1 MLSNSKVPKCVVLMA
16 SYNGI
21 PFISEQIDSILSKA
35 EVDVRLFVRD
45 DGSSDGTRD
54 LLQRYA
60 DEGSLTLLTGENL
73 GPALGFLTLLRNAPE
88 ADYYAFSDQDDI
100 WDSDKLITAIKQ
112 LKKQENL
119 ALYHCN
125 SRLVDS
131 AGNEM
136 GRLTYGQQRCI
147 SYRDNDPLNQ
157 LCIGSPMGC
166 TQVFDRRIWE
176 VVCLHELP
184 HPVIMH
190 DKLIANLC
198 VLLGY
203 RIVFDA
209 SPHMGYRQHGRNVVG
224 VSTDLPSKV
233 IEKINSFCHPRE
245 ITLAKQVTGLLSTY
259 SDCILPPERA
269 LGELVSKMDAS
280 FMARCRVSFSSRLN
294 FGSLQEGLF
303 NRSLLLFGKR

>member
-1 MLSNSKVPKCVVLMA
+1 
-16 SYNGI
+16 
-21 PFISEQIDSILSKA
+21 
-35 EVDVRLFVRD
+35 
-45 DGSSDGTRD
+45 
-54 LLQRYA
+54 
-60 DEGSLTLLTGENL
+60 
-73 GPALGFLTLLRNAPE
+73 
-88 ADYYAFSDQDDI
+88 
-100 WDSDKLITAIKQ
+100 
-112 LKKQENL
+112 
-119 ALYHCN
+119 
-125 SRLVDS
+125 
-131 AGNEM
+131 
-136 GRLTYGQQRCI
+136 
-147 SYRDNDPLNQ
+147 
-157 LCIGSPMGC
+157 MGC

-184 HPVIMH
+184 HLVIMH

>member
-1 MLSNSKVPKCVVLMA
+1 M
-16 SYNGI
+16 
-21 PFISEQIDSILSKA
+21 
-35 EVDVRLFVRD
+35 
-45 DGSSDGTRD
+45 
-54 LLQRYA
+54 
-60 DEGSLTLLTGENL
+60 
-73 GPALGFLTLLRNAPE
+73 
-88 ADYYAFSDQDDI
+88 
-100 WDSDKLITAIKQ
+100 
-112 LKKQENL
+112 

-190 DKLIANLC
+190 DKLVANLC

-303 NRSLLLFGKR
+303 NRSLLLFGKLMI

>member
-21 PFISEQIDSILSKA
+21 PFISEQIDSILSQA

-136 GRLTYGQQRCI
+136 AP
-147 SYRDNDPLNQ
+147 S
-157 LCIGSPMGC
+157 
-166 TQVFDRRIWE
+166 
-176 VVCLHELP
+176 
-184 HPVIMH
+184 
-190 DKLIANLC
+190 A
-198 VLLGY
+198 
-203 RIVFDA
+203 
-209 SPHMGYRQHGRNVVG
+209 
-224 VSTDLPSKV
+224 LPSRPDRGLRPAPV
-233 IEKINSFCHPRE
+233 PWLSPGIESSLF
-245 ITLAKQVTGLLSTY
+245 
-259 SDCILPPERA
+259 PPS
-269 LGELVSKMDAS
+269 VM
-280 FMARCRVSFSSRLN
+280 SR
-294 FGSLQEGLF
+294 
-303 NRSLLLFGKR
+303 RSQ